1 MRYVGRLIKGVVVLQ
16 ALLIVTACFNAGQS
30 SAGVAKIDKAQLI
43 DDARTSNIESDARS
57 EPLVEPTDEPEM
69 PGVVDEDGNLSDE
82 EITTKFTT
90 CMRDHG
96 FNIPDPVLNADGT
109 VDQSALRQSIAED
122 PKFDFRSAETRTAFQ
137 DCLPLLQGATFTGG
151 VSPEDEIELQ
161 DNLLN
166 FTQCLRDNDI
176 DVPDPDFSDGVRSSM
191 GSVFQAIGRLNDSQ
205 REIVELCRE
214 QALSGREGTQAR
226 PGGRRP
232 GGGSGGGNGGR

>member
-1 MRYVGRLIKGVVVLQ
+1 MRYVGRLINGVVVLQ

-43 DDARTSNIESDARS
+43 DDARTGNIESGERS
-57 EPLVEPTDEPEM
+57 EPLVEPTDEPEIL
-69 PGVVDEDGNLSDE
+69 GVVAENENLSDE
-82 EITTKFTT
+82 EITTRFTT

-122 PKFDFRSAETRTAFQ
+122 PKFDFQSAETRTAFQ
-137 DCLPLLQGATFTGG
+137 DCLPLLQGATFARGI
-151 VSPEDEIELQ
+151 SREDEIELQ
-161 DNLLN
+161 DNLLE
-166 FTQCLRDNDI
+166 FAQCLRDNDI

-205 REIVELCRE
+205 REIVDLCRE
-214 QALSGREGTQAR
+214 QALSGRDGSQGR
-226 PGGRRP
+226 PGGRP
-232 GGGSGGGNGGR
+232 GGRSGGGNGGR